1 MSYSNLFGPRGNV
14 VHSVL
19 LADFISPF
27 NLVSEFVYEAV
38 DGISR
43 LVDRTVA
50 NRQVRARERQAVN
63 ELSRLSDRVLED
75 IGVQRSEIRR
85 LARAIAENPD
95 RDCS

>member
-1 MSYSNLFGPRGNV
+1 MSYSSLFGPRGNV

-27 NLVSEFVYEAV
+27 NLVSEFVYETV
-38 DGISR
+38 DGMSR
-43 LVDRTVA
+43 LVERTVA
-50 NRQVRARERQAVN
+50 NRRVRARERQSVN

-85 LARAIAENPD
+85 LARSIAENPD
-95 RDCS
+95 GGYC